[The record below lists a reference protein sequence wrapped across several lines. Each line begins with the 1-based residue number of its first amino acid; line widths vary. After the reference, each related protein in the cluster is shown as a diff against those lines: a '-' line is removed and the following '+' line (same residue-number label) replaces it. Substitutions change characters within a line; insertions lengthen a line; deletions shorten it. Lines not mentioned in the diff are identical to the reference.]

1 MEQKLYVVEISCI
14 GEMLFPQDLQ
24 ELLNTGWRIAQIS
37 AYSCST
43 GHGSESCVLLLQ
55 K

>member
-1 MEQKLYVVEISCI
+1 MEQKLYVVEII
-14 GEMLFPQDLQ
+14 HNDEINLPQDLQ

-37 AYSCST
+37 AF
-43 GHGSESCVLLLQ
+43 GHGRGTEACVLLLQ